1 MKNQSERFQLKS
13 QIEKDSMQKIR
24 EDLHTLISN
33 FKHVLYDLDEK
44 SVAMTLSLLED
55 SISEHKEIESEIPDE
70 KLIQALSILF
80 QVMNLVEENSGVQ
93 SRRKLENMLG
103 PSSIRGSWGETFEH
117 WLNKG
122 VSEDQ
127 IAGLLPTICISPVLT
142 AHPTEAKRISI
153 LELHREL
160 YLLLV
165 KKENKIWTHME
176 SQAIDNS
183 MKVLLERW
191 WRSGEVYLEKPSL
204 ASERN
209 NVMHFFSKIFPE
221 AVKLSDQRLKYVWQS
236 YRFDP
241 KKLDKPE
248 QFPVIEFGSWVGGD
262 RDGHPYVTADVT
274 RETLLEHRKEALM
287 LVKRGI
293 LDLVREFSFSETK
306 QVAPADLANA
316 IERNRILFGE
326 DGDKAVN
333 RNPLEPWRQFIN
345 TILLKLENTIQDKM
359 DIEHTFYHDSTALM
373 EDLRILRNSLEE
385 IGGQRIIHE
394 WLFPVERQVQ
404 CFGFHLARLDI
415 RQNSDFHNKA
425 IEQMLKQADFEDYQ
439 YSTWSE
445 EKRIEF
451 ITSELQRNRP
461 FIIAGQALEHEAQQ
475 VLDCYRVVKQHI
487 DKYGAEGIGS
497 FIVSMTRGLSDLL
510 LVYLFLREVGLLG
523 TSIQVVPLF
532 ETIDDL
538 KISNEVLDAYLAHPV
553 MQKYGATNRIQ
564 EVMLGYSDSNKD
576 GGIMSSRWN
585 IYETE
590 ILLTEVANK
599 HNVQLRFFHGIG
611 GTISR
616 GGGKYHRFLESMP
629 RRTMSGQIKLTVQG
643 ESIAQQFANPLNAT
657 FNLEML
663 LAGSGRQAGYIRFDC
678 EQPDYPIRAVEKLS
692 EISLNK
698 YQEFIKHPRFIEFY
712 GEVTPIDVLEQS
724 KIGSRPSRRTGKRSL
739 ADLRAIPWVFS
750 WKQSRFNIT
759 GWYGIGTALKVLRED
774 YPEMYQQIK
783 ESADSWPFMHY
794 NLIQIESNLL
804 NSDRDIMLE
813 YSKLVNDPAL
823 RDELVTT
830 IMDEHKEGLKQIA
843 ELLGINVEIRRKTLL
858 YNERSRKSPLHALHK
873 MQIAKLQEWR
883 SLKTTNPEKAEQVL
897 VQLLMITSAISG
909 GLKSTG

>member
-1 MKNQSERFQLKS
+1 M
-13 QIEKDSMQKIR
+13 
-24 EDLHTLISN
+24 
-33 FKHVLYDLDEK
+33 
-44 SVAMTLSLLED
+44 
-55 SISEHKEIESEIPDE
+55 
-70 KLIQALSILF
+70 
-80 QVMNLVEENSGVQ
+80 
-93 SRRKLENMLG
+93 
-103 PSSIRGSWGETFEH
+103 
-117 WLNKG
+117 
-122 VSEDQ
+122 
-127 IAGLLPTICISPVLT
+127 
-142 AHPTEAKRISI
+142 
-153 LELHREL
+153 
-160 YLLLV
+160 
-165 KKENKIWTHME
+165 
-176 SQAIDNS
+176 
-183 MKVLLERW
+183 
-191 WRSGEVYLEKPSL
+191 
-204 ASERN
+204 
-209 NVMHFFSKIFPE
+209 
-221 AVKLSDQRLKYVWQS
+221 RL
-236 YRFDP
+236 
-241 KKLDKPE
+241 
-248 QFPVIEFGSWVGGD
+248 
-262 RDGHPYVTADVT
+262 
-274 RETLLEHRKEALM
+274 
-287 LVKRGI
+287 
-293 LDLVREFSFSETK
+293 
-306 QVAPADLANA
+306 VAPNFC
-316 IERNRILFGE
+316 ITG
-326 DGDKAVN
+326 
-333 RNPLEPWRQFIN
+333 
-345 TILLKLENTIQDKM
+345 
-359 DIEHTFYHDSTALM
+359 
-373 EDLRILRNSLEE
+373 
-385 IGGQRIIHE
+385 
-394 WLFPVERQVQ
+394 
-404 CFGFHLARLDI
+404 CAR
-415 RQNSDFHNKA
+415 
-425 IEQMLKQADFEDYQ
+425 
-439 YSTWSE
+439 
-445 EKRIEF
+445 
-451 ITSELQRNRP
+451 
-461 FIIAGQALEHEAQQ
+461 
-475 VLDCYRVVKQHI
+475 
-487 DKYGAEGIGS
+487 
-497 FIVSMTRGLSDLL
+497 
-510 LVYLFLREVGLLG
+510 
-523 TSIQVVPLF
+523 
-532 ETIDDL
+532 
-538 KISNEVLDAYLAHPV
+538 
-553 MQKYGATNRIQ
+553 
-564 EVMLGYSDSNKD
+564 YSDSNKD

-616 GGGKYHRFLESMP
+616 GGGKYLRFLESMP

-759 GWYGIGTALKVLRED
+759 GWYGIGTALKVLREE

-813 YSKLVNDPAL
+813 YSRLVNDPAL

-873 MQIAKLQEWR
+873 MQIEKLIEWR

>member
-1 MKNQSERFQLKS
+1 
-13 QIEKDSMQKIR
+13 
-24 EDLHTLISN
+24 
-33 FKHVLYDLDEK
+33 
-44 SVAMTLSLLED
+44 
-55 SISEHKEIESEIPDE
+55 
-70 KLIQALSILF
+70 
-80 QVMNLVEENSGVQ
+80 
-93 SRRKLENMLG
+93 
-103 PSSIRGSWGETFEH
+103 
-117 WLNKG
+117 
-122 VSEDQ
+122 
-127 IAGLLPTICISPVLT
+127 
-142 AHPTEAKRISI
+142 
-153 LELHREL
+153 
-160 YLLLV
+160 
-165 KKENKIWTHME
+165 
-176 SQAIDNS
+176 
-183 MKVLLERW
+183 
-191 WRSGEVYLEKPSL
+191 
-204 ASERN
+204 
-209 NVMHFFSKIFPE
+209 
-221 AVKLSDQRLKYVWQS
+221 
-236 YRFDP
+236 
-241 KKLDKPE
+241 
-248 QFPVIEFGSWVGGD
+248 
-262 RDGHPYVTADVT
+262 
-274 RETLLEHRKEALM
+274 
-287 LVKRGI
+287 
-293 LDLVREFSFSETK
+293 
-306 QVAPADLANA
+306 VAPADLANA

-326 DGDKAVN
+326 DGEKAVN

-759 GWYGIGTALKVLRED
+759 GWYGIGTALKVLREE

-873 MQIAKLQEWR
+873 MQIEKLIEWR